1 MNLRALYRLQA
12 AFTRHKKRTAPQAAL
27 SGKIGRYKQFFSLA
41 ENTKGRYAGGPK
53 TAHDANRFPPQ
64 QGLFY
69 RKYKNQPQQCQ
80 TRRLKRL
87 YFFCGL
93 L

>member
-1 MNLRALYRLQA
+1 MNLRALYRRQA
-12 AFTRHKKRTAPQAAL
+12 AFTRHKKRTAFQAAL

-53 TAHDANRFPPQ
+53 TAPDANRFPPQ

-69 RKYKNQPQQCQ
+69 RKYKNQP
-80 TRRLKRL
+80 
-87 YFFCGL
+87 
-93 L
+93 